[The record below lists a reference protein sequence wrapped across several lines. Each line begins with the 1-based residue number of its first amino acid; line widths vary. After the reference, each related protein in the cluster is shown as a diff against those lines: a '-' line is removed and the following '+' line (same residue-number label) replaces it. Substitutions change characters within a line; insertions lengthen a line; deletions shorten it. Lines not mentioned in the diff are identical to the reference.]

1 MENYLLWKLR
11 AIHDKLAPIQSSKS
25 TPLNI
30 STVLVPWVL
39 IEHQLQA
46 LHEHSSALVL
56 VQVPDFLSLG
66 LPMQKGGDSNVEKI

>member
-1 MENYLLWKLR
+1 MINLHQYR
-11 AIHDKLAPIQSSKS
+11 AARAHHL
-25 TPLNI
+25 I

-66 LPMQKGGDSNVEKI
+66 PPMQKGGDSNVEKI